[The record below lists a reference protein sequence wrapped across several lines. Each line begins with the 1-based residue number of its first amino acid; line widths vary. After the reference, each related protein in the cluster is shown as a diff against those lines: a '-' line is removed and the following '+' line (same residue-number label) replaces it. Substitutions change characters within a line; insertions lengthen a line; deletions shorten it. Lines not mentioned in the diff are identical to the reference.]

1 MAEITIKYFIH
12 LVTGAN
18 SGIGLTIFQQLAA
31 NGIKVVGL
39 DIYVDTINKI
49 KAETNNENIH
59 AIVCDI
65 TKDDQTEAAFKWVD
79 DNLGGCDILVN
90 NAGILRTI
98 GILEYDRPMKELEL
112 NVDVNFTAH
121 VRCARLAFKSMA
133 TRDKYGYIINIS
145 SVCGHSVVPVMG
157 SGSFGVYNGT
167 KYAMTATNEVM
178 RFELNMLKNR
188 KVRVTNIAPGVVLTN
203 LYKHADVKSEDEE
216 LVYVNPVLRAKDV
229 ADQVLYLLTTP
240 YEVHITNLIVRATG
254 ADL

>member
-1 MAEITIKYFIH
+1 MDKWQNSVAV
-12 LVTGAN
+12 VTGAN
-18 SGIGLTIFQQLAA
+18 SGIGFTIFKQLAE

-39 DIYVDTINKI
+39 DIYIETINKL
-49 KAETNNENIH
+49 KADTKNDNIH

-65 TKDDQTEAAFKWVD
+65 TKDDQTEAAFKWIED
-79 DNLGGCDILVN
+79 TLGGCDILVN

-98 GILEYDRPMKELEL
+98 GILEYDKPMKELEF
-112 NVDVNFTAH
+112 NVNINYTAH
-121 VRCARLAFKSMA
+121 VRVSRLAFKSMA

-145 SVCGHSVVPVMG
+145 SVCGHSVVPVMDNG
-157 SGSFGVYNGT
+157 SIGVYNGT

-178 RFELNMLKNR
+178 RFELNQMKNR

-203 LYKHADVKSEDEE
+203 LYKNADVKTDDEDA
-216 LVYVNPVLRAKDV
+216 VYKNPILRAKDV
-229 ADQVLYLLTTP
+229 ADQVIYLLTTP